1 MKNKNEENYDTQ
13 IGNTKK
19 KGKERQIKT
28 DKRKQTQ
35 NLKSKQ
41 PNSHTNKPVLA
52 AHLFG
57 SNKPSSSHSRVSAEG
72 LRLSSPQTASLWEL
86 APQH

>member
-1 MKNKNEENYDTQ
+1 M
-13 IGNTKK
+13 KK
-19 KGKERQIKT
+19 KTMTHRQKIPKKKEKK
-28 DKRKQTQ
+28 DKLPDERKQTQ
-35 NLKSKQ
+35 NLQSKQ
-41 PNSHTNKPVLA
+41 PNGHTNKPMLA

-72 LRLSSPQTASLWEL
+72 LQLSSPQTASLWEL